1 MIMKWCDGGL
11 GEIKLADFGLARIFA
26 VSHVHFTPQVFSRWY
41 RPPELLYNAS
51 AYGPA
56 VDIWALGCVF
66 GGCLIFLCFL

>member
-1 MIMKWCDGGL
+1 MILELCEDGL

-26 VSHVHFTPQVFSRWY
+26 VSNVHFTPQVFSRWY

-51 AYGPA
+51 AYGPS

-66 GGCLIFLCFL
+66 GGHLMWLFFL